1 MMPKLDFSVMLINT
15 FIIDDEY
22 EFLCNLRT

>member
-15 FIIDDEY
+15 LIIDDEY